1 MLEGM
6 AVKPSPQP
14 ALRGGPFTVADARR
28 VGLRWDDLQTRSWA
42 RLSRG
47 QYAWMGLP
55 QDALLKLEAVAQRV
69 PASYAFS
76 GSTAA
81 WFLGLD
87 VAWCDPIEVTIGR
100 DVPVLARAGVR
111 LRRAERLESDVI
123 VRQGFRTTSAIR
135 TICDLASRRDPV
147 ESVVA
152 VDMAVRAGLV
162 KLSNLARH
170 VESHAGAK
178 GIKRLRRAVRLADPR
193 SESPMETLPWRN
205 FRLVRTKRLDDRSN
219 PRIVRTIRGCRLAVQ
234 PRPAFHAE
242 TVPAQIVMSARGA
255 HQAPRR
261 IGLQPAL
268 VLAPVPDAVLRA
280 EHPSPAIASHA
291 GSILAGIRDG
301 LMFAFGSAWF
311 VPVSAAIALSAY
323 MLWPKARPRGV
334 DVVAGAGAA
343 VSLVGLF
350 GLVGNAG
357 GAVGSG
363 IDASLTSLVT
373 SVGAWALLVAG
384 LVIGLIVTIHFSPG
398 ALLVTAVGAMRAAN
412 AERARL
418 RDLVAAPTAEKA
430 RPVKSASAS
439 SDLLTRSAASF
450 ATAPAAPEQANVWD
464 VDEPEERLEKKPQA
478 EPVAL
483 NGEAPRELP
492 ASAPAAVL
500 RVVAEPDDDL
510 PDIDWK
516 LPSIAL
522 LDTVTARRERM
533 ADEIKRNV
541 RIIESTLQTFGVE
554 CKVVGVNPGPAVT
567 QYELQPG
574 PGVQVKRITAL
585 QNDLSLA
592 LAAAPLRIEAPI
604 PGKSAVGIEVPNKSA
619 SLVTIRE
626 VIETAAFREGTNKLA
641 LVLGNDVSGQSI
653 VADLTRMPHLLI
665 AGATGQGKSVCI
677 NALITSL
684 LFQVTPDHL
693 RMLLIDPKRVE
704 LTGYNGLPHLA
715 LPVLVE
721 SHQAA
726 AALRWA
732 VAEMDRRYK
741 LFSSEGVRNIASY
754 NDKATQKLART
765 LPYVVIVIDELADLM
780 MVAAGEIEELIC
792 RIAQLARAV
801 GIHLIIATQRPST
814 DIITGLIKANIP
826 SRIAFVV
833 GSQVDS
839 RVILD
844 AGGAEKLLGRGDM
857 LYQPVDA
864 GKPTR
869 IQGAFVSDPEVEG
882 VVNFWKSQ
890 GGPRYMEEILEEGA
904 GTEWERGEP

>member
-1 MLEGM
+1 ML
-6 AVKPSPQP
+6 A
-14 ALRGGPFTVADARR
+14 
-28 VGLRWDDLQTRSWA
+28 
-42 RLSRG
+42 
-47 QYAWMGLP
+47 
-55 QDALLKLEAVAQRV
+55 ALL
-69 PASYAFS
+69 
-76 GSTAA
+76 
-81 WFLGLD
+81 GL
-87 VAWCDPIEVTIGR
+87 
-100 DVPVLARAGVR
+100 L
-111 LRRAERLESDVI
+111 
-123 VRQGFRTTSAIR
+123 
-135 TICDLASRRDPV
+135 
-147 ESVVA
+147 
-152 VDMAVRAGLV
+152 
-162 KLSNLARH
+162 
-170 VESHAGAK
+170 
-178 GIKRLRRAVRLADPR
+178 
-193 SESPMETLPWRN
+193 
-205 FRLVRTKRLDDRSN
+205 
-219 PRIVRTIRGCRLAVQ
+219 
-234 PRPAFHAE
+234 
-242 TVPAQIVMSARGA
+242 
-255 HQAPRR
+255 
-261 IGLQPAL
+261 
-268 VLAPVPDAVLRA
+268 
-280 EHPSPAIASHA
+280 AIATHA
-291 GSILAGIRDG
+291 GSILTGIREG
-301 LMFAFGSAWF
+301 MLSAFGSAWF
-311 VPVSAAIALSAY
+311 VPVAAAIASSAY
-323 MLWPKARPRGV
+323 LLWPKAPRPRGV
-334 DVVAGAGAA
+334 DVVAGLVA
-343 VSLVGLF
+343 VISLVGLF
-350 GLVGNAG
+350 GLAAQAG
-357 GAVGSG
+357 GSVGRG
-363 IDASLTSLVT
+363 VDGALTGLVT
-373 SVGAWALLVAG
+373 IWGAWALLIAG

-398 ALLVTAVGAMRAAN
+398 ALIATAVGATRAAY
-412 AERARL
+412 AERTRISN
-418 RDLVAAPTAEKA
+418 LVNAPASEKLKPTRPSGAAT
-430 RPVKSASAS
+430 
-439 SDLLTRSAASF
+439 DILTRSAASF
-450 ATAPAAPEQANVWD
+450 ATAPAAPDQKNLWD
-464 VDEPEERLEKKPQA
+464 FDEPEEKEEKPALE
-478 EPVAL
+478 
-483 NGEAPRELP
+483 P
-492 ASAPAAVL
+492 ASVIPADEPEPAAPL
-500 RVVAEPDDDL
+500 MRVVAEPEDDL
-510 PDIDWK
+510 PEIEWK

-541 RIIESTLQTFGVE
+541 KIIESTLATFSVE

-567 QYELQPG
+567 QYEIQPG

-641 LVLGNDVSGQSI
+641 LGLGNDVSGQSI

-684 LFQVTPDHL
+684 LFQVTPDRL
-693 RMLLIDPKRVE
+693 RLLLIDPKRVE

-741 LFSSEGVRNIASY
+741 LFSSESVRNIAAY
-754 NDKATQKLART
+754 NEKATQKLARP

-826 SRIAFVV
+826 SRIAFAV

-844 AGGAEKLLGRGDM
+844 TGGAEKLLGRGDM

-890 GGPRYMEEILEEGA
+890 GPPRYMEEILEEGTA
-904 GTEWERGEP
+904 TEWDGERREERKLDPLFARAARAVAAEGAASVSLVQRKFNVGYSRAGRIVDQLAEHRVVGGYQGSKSREVLMTLPDVDDLLERLGIE

>member
-1 MLEGM
+1 M
-6 AVKPSPQP
+6 
-14 ALRGGPFTVADARR
+14 R
-28 VGLRWDDLQTRSWA
+28 
-42 RLSRG
+42 
-47 QYAWMGLP
+47 
-55 QDALLKLEAVAQRV
+55 
-69 PASYAFS
+69 
-76 GSTAA
+76 
-81 WFLGLD
+81 
-87 VAWCDPIEVTIGR
+87 
-100 DVPVLARAGVR
+100 
-111 LRRAERLESDVI
+111 
-123 VRQGFRTTSAIR
+123 RTTSRSSSRSGAR
-135 TICDLASRRDPV
+135 RASASRSKRKK
-147 ESVVA
+147 
-152 VDMAVRAGLV
+152 RAARPRLSSLQIREILGVLFLLAALLGL
-162 KLSNLARH
+162 L
-170 VESHAGAK
+170 
-178 GIKRLRRAVRLADPR
+178 GIL
-193 SESPMETLPWRN
+193 
-205 FRLVRTKRLDDRSN
+205 
-219 PRIVRTIRGCRLAVQ
+219 
-234 PRPAFHAE
+234 
-242 TVPAQIVMSARGA
+242 
-255 HQAPRR
+255 
-261 IGLQPAL
+261 
-268 VLAPVPDAVLRA
+268 
-280 EHPSPAIASHA
+280 SHA
-291 GSILAGIRDG
+291 GSILGTIRG
-301 LMFAFGSAWF
+301 GMLSAFGVAWF
-311 VPVSAAIALSAY
+311 VPVAAALGLGAY
-323 MLWPKARPRGV
+323 LLWPKAPRPRTI
-334 DVVAGAGAA
+334 DVVAGVVA
-343 VSLVGLF
+343 VASLVGLF
-350 GLVGNAG
+350 GLAAHAG
-357 GAVGSG
+357 GAVGRS
-363 IDASLTSLVT
+363 IDDTLTGPFT
-373 SVGAWALLVAG
+373 AAGAWALLIAG
-384 LVIGLIVTIHFSPG
+384 LVIGLIVTVHFGPG
-398 ALLVTAVGAMRAAN
+398 ALLMTAVGAARAAR
-412 AERARL
+412 AESARM
-418 RDLVAAPTAEKA
+418 RDLVAAPTIEKA
-430 RPVKSASAS
+430 RPAKAAPATA
-439 SDLLTRSAASF
+439 DLLTRSAASF
-450 ATAPAAPEQANVWD
+450 ATAPAPKQEPRAWEI
-464 VDEPEERLEKKPQA
+464 DEPEPSEEKRPAHVAPAQDDHDEAERPATAVAPPVMRVIA
-478 EPVAL
+478 EP
-483 NGEAPRELP
+483 E
-492 ASAPAAVL
+492 
-500 RVVAEPDDDL
+500 DDL

-541 RIIESTLQTFGVE
+541 RVIESTLEQFGVE
-554 CKVVGVNPGPAVT
+554 AKIIGVNPGPAVT
-567 QYELQPG
+567 QFEVQPG
-574 PGVQVKRITAL
+574 AGVQVKRITAL

-626 VIETAAFREGTNKLA
+626 VIETAAFREGSNKLA
-641 LVLGNDVSGQSI
+641 LGLGNDVSGQSI

-684 LFQVTPDHL
+684 LFQVTPEHL

-741 LFSSEGVRNIASY
+741 LFSAEGVRNIAGY
-754 NDKATQKLART
+754 NDRAAQKLARP
-765 LPYVVIVIDELADLM
+765 LPYIVIVIDELADLM

-826 SRIAFVV
+826 SRIAFAV

-890 GGPRYMEEILEEGA
+890 GAPRYMEEILEEGA
-904 GTEWERGEP
+904 GSEWEGERREERKLDPLFARSARAVAAEGAASVSLVQRKFNVGYSRAGRIVDQLADHRVIGGYQGSKSREVLMTLPDVDELLERLGIE

>member
-1 MLEGM
+1 ML
-6 AVKPSPQP
+6 A
-14 ALRGGPFTVADARR
+14 
-28 VGLRWDDLQTRSWA
+28 
-42 RLSRG
+42 
-47 QYAWMGLP
+47 
-55 QDALLKLEAVAQRV
+55 ALL
-69 PASYAFS
+69 
-76 GSTAA
+76 
-81 WFLGLD
+81 GL
-87 VAWCDPIEVTIGR
+87 
-100 DVPVLARAGVR
+100 LAI
-111 LRRAERLESDVI
+111 L
-123 VRQGFRTTSAIR
+123 
-135 TICDLASRRDPV
+135 
-147 ESVVA
+147 
-152 VDMAVRAGLV
+152 
-162 KLSNLARH
+162 
-170 VESHAGAK
+170 SHAGL
-178 GIKRLRRAVRLADPR
+178 IL
-193 SESPMETLPWRN
+193 
-205 FRLVRTKRLDDRSN
+205 
-219 PRIVRTIRGCRLAVQ
+219 
-234 PRPAFHAE
+234 
-242 TVPAQIVMSARGA
+242 GA
-255 HQAPRR
+255 
-261 IGLQPAL
+261 
-268 VLAPVPDAVLRA
+268 
-280 EHPSPAIASHA
+280 
-291 GSILAGIRDG
+291 IRDAIES
-301 LMFAFGSAWF
+301 AFGKAWF
-311 VPVSAAIALSAY
+311 VPVAAAVGLSGWL
-323 MLWPKARPRGV
+323 LWTKAPRPRTV
-334 DVVAGAGAA
+334 DVVAGLVA
-343 VSLVGLF
+343 VLSLVGLF
-350 GLVGNAG
+350 SRVAIHAG
-357 GAVGSG
+357 GSIGDG
-363 IDASLTSLVT
+363 IDAALTNLFT
-373 SVGAWALLVAG
+373 DVGAWALLLAG

-398 ALLVTAVGAMRAAN
+398 ALLVTAVGALRAAN

-418 RDLVAAPTAEKA
+418 RDLVASSAPERAK
-430 RPVKSASAS
+430 PVKHGANTDA
-439 SDLLTRSAASF
+439 LTRSAASF
-450 ATAPAAPEQANVWD
+450 ATAPAAPDQKNLWD
-464 VDEPEERLEKKPQA
+464 VDDIDEPAVKAPKH
-478 EPVAL
+478 EPVAV
-483 NGEAPRELP
+483 
-492 ASAPAAVL
+492 AVAEEPPERAVPVM
-500 RVVAEPDDDL
+500 RVVAEPEDDL
-510 PDIDWK
+510 PEIEWK

-541 RIIESTLQTFGVE
+541 KVIESTLATFGVE

-567 QYELQPG
+567 QYEVQPG

-626 VIETAAFREGTNKLA
+626 VIETAAFREGSNLLA
-641 LVLGNDVSGQSI
+641 LGLGNDVSGQSI

-684 LFQVTPDHL
+684 LFQVTPDHMRL
-693 RMLLIDPKRVE
+693 LLIDPKRVE

-741 LFSSEGVRNIASY
+741 LFSAEGVRNIAAY
-754 NDKATQKLART
+754 NDKATQKLARR
-765 LPYVVIVIDELADLM
+765 LPYIVIVIDELADLM

-826 SRIAFVV
+826 SRVAFAV

-844 AGGAEKLLGRGDM
+844 TGGAEKLLGRGDM

-869 IQGAFVSDPEVEG
+869 IQGAFVSDQEVDG

-904 GTEWERGEP
+904 SAEWQGERREERKLDALFARSARAVAAEGAASVSLVQRKFNVGYSRAGRIVDQLADHRVIGGYQGSKSREVLMTLPDVDELLERLGIE

>member
-1 MLEGM
+1 ML
-6 AVKPSPQP
+6 A
-14 ALRGGPFTVADARR
+14 
-28 VGLRWDDLQTRSWA
+28 
-42 RLSRG
+42 
-47 QYAWMGLP
+47 
-55 QDALLKLEAVAQRV
+55 ALL
-69 PASYAFS
+69 
-76 GSTAA
+76 
-81 WFLGLD
+81 GL
-87 VAWCDPIEVTIGR
+87 
-100 DVPVLARAGVR
+100 L
-111 LRRAERLESDVI
+111 
-123 VRQGFRTTSAIR
+123 
-135 TICDLASRRDPV
+135 
-147 ESVVA
+147 
-152 VDMAVRAGLV
+152 
-162 KLSNLARH
+162 
-170 VESHAGAK
+170 
-178 GIKRLRRAVRLADPR
+178 
-193 SESPMETLPWRN
+193 
-205 FRLVRTKRLDDRSN
+205 
-219 PRIVRTIRGCRLAVQ
+219 
-234 PRPAFHAE
+234 
-242 TVPAQIVMSARGA
+242 
-255 HQAPRR
+255 
-261 IGLQPAL
+261 
-268 VLAPVPDAVLRA
+268 
-280 EHPSPAIASHA
+280 AIASHA

-301 LMFAFGSAWF
+301 LIYTFGDAWF
-311 VPVSAAIALSAY
+311 VPVAAAIAASAY
-323 MLWPKARPRGV
+323 LLWPKAPRPRAV
-334 DVVAGAGAA
+334 DVVAGLVA
-343 VSLVGLF
+343 VLSLVGLF
-350 GLVGNAG
+350 GMAAQAG
-357 GAVGSG
+357 GSLGRS
-363 IDASLTSLVT
+363 IDASLISLVT
-373 SVGAWALLVAG
+373 RLGAWALLVAG

-398 ALLVTAVGAMRAAN
+398 ALLVTAVGALRGAYS
-412 AERARL
+412 EHARL
-418 RDLVAAPTAEKA
+418 RGLVASQPAEKA
-430 RPVKSASAS
+430 KPFKAAPQTA
-439 SDLLTRSAASF
+439 DALTRSAASF
-450 ATAPAAPEQANVWD
+450 ATAPGSAVEHPRPWEL
-464 VDEPEERLEKKPQA
+464 DEPEDETPEERVEVERPGGE
-478 EPVAL
+478 EP
-483 NGEAPRELP
+483 EPFTAPLM
-492 ASAPAAVL
+492 
-500 RVVAEPDDDL
+500 RVVAEPEDEL
-510 PDIDWK
+510 PEIEWK
-516 LPSIAL
+516 LPSVAL

-541 RIIESTLQTFGVE
+541 KVIETTLQTFGVE

-567 QYELQPG
+567 QYEVQPG

-641 LVLGNDVSGQSI
+641 LGLGNDVSGQSI

-693 RMLLIDPKRVE
+693 RLLLIDPKRVE

-721 SHQAA
+721 SHEAA

-741 LFSSEGVRNIASY
+741 LFSAEGVRNVAAY
-754 NDKATQKLART
+754 NEKATQKLARP
-765 LPYVVIVIDELADLM
+765 LPYIVIVIDELADLM

-826 SRIAFVV
+826 SRIAFAV

-844 AGGAEKLLGRGDM
+844 TGGAEKLLGRGDM
-857 LYQPVDA
+857 LYQPVDS

-882 VVNFWKSQ
+882 VVNFWKAQ

-904 GTEWERGEP
+904 ATEWDGEKREERKLDSLFARSARAVAAEGAASVSLVQRKFNVGYSRAGRIVDQLAEHRVVGGYQGSKSREVLMTLPDVDDLLERLGLE

>member
-1 MLEGM
+1 ML
-6 AVKPSPQP
+6 A
-14 ALRGGPFTVADARR
+14 
-28 VGLRWDDLQTRSWA
+28 
-42 RLSRG
+42 
-47 QYAWMGLP
+47 
-55 QDALLKLEAVAQRV
+55 ALL
-69 PASYAFS
+69 
-76 GSTAA
+76 
-81 WFLGLD
+81 GL
-87 VAWCDPIEVTIGR
+87 
-100 DVPVLARAGVR
+100 L
-111 LRRAERLESDVI
+111 
-123 VRQGFRTTSAIR
+123 
-135 TICDLASRRDPV
+135 
-147 ESVVA
+147 
-152 VDMAVRAGLV
+152 
-162 KLSNLARH
+162 
-170 VESHAGAK
+170 
-178 GIKRLRRAVRLADPR
+178 
-193 SESPMETLPWRN
+193 
-205 FRLVRTKRLDDRSN
+205 
-219 PRIVRTIRGCRLAVQ
+219 
-234 PRPAFHAE
+234 
-242 TVPAQIVMSARGA
+242 
-255 HQAPRR
+255 
-261 IGLQPAL
+261 
-268 VLAPVPDAVLRA
+268 
-280 EHPSPAIASHA
+280 AIASNA
-291 GSILAGIRDG
+291 GSILGGIRDG
-301 LMFAFGSAWF
+301 MLATFGTAWF
-311 VPVSAAIALSAY
+311 VPVGATLALAAYL
-323 MLWPKARPRGV
+323 LWPKAPRPRTI
-334 DVVAGAGAA
+334 DIVAGLVA
-343 VSLVGLF
+343 VLSLVGLF
-350 GLVGNAG
+350 GLAARAG
-357 GAVGSG
+357 G
-363 IDASLTSLVT
+363 
-373 SVGAWALLVAG
+373 SVGLSIDYAIGGLVGTVGTWALLIAG

-398 ALLVTAVGAMRAAN
+398 ALLATAVGTLRAAY
-412 AERARL
+412 AERTRI
-418 RDLVAAPTAEKA
+418 RDLVAAPGAEKPKTA
-430 RPVKSASAS
+430 RPVAASN
-439 SDLLTRSAASF
+439 DLLTRSAASF
-450 ATAPAAPEQANVWD
+450 ATAPATPDHPSIWD
-464 VDEPEERLEKKPQA
+464 VDEPDDRVERKPPPA
-478 EPVAL
+478 EPVAVAV
-483 NGEAPRELP
+483 EEPP
-492 ASAPAAVL
+492 AHSAQAAL
-500 RVVAEPDDDL
+500 RVVAEPEDDL
-510 PDIDWK
+510 PEIEWK
-516 LPSIAL
+516 LPSITL

-541 RIIESTLQTFGVE
+541 RVIESTLQTFGVE
-554 CKVVGVNPGPAVT
+554 CRVVGVNPGPAVT
-567 QYELQPG
+567 QYEVQPG

-626 VIETAAFREGTNKLA
+626 VIETAAFREGSNKLA
-641 LVLGNDVSGQSI
+641 LGLGNDVSGQSI

-693 RMLLIDPKRVE
+693 RLLLIDPKRVE

-741 LFSSEGVRNIASY
+741 LFSAEGVRNIAAY
-754 NDKATQKLART
+754 NEKASQKLARS

-826 SRIAFVV
+826 SRIAFAV

-882 VVNFWKSQ
+882 VVNFWKTQ
-890 GGPRYMEEILEEGA
+890 GAPRYMEEILEEGA
-904 GTEWERGEP
+904 ASEWDGERREERKLDPLFARSARAVAAEGGASVSLVQRKFNVGYSRAGRIVDQLAEHRVIGGYQGSKSREVLMTLPDVDDLLDRLGLE

>member
-1 MLEGM
+1 MRRTNSRSSRTRANG
-6 AVKPSPQP
+6 
-14 ALRGGPFTVADARR
+14 ARR
-28 VGLRWDDLQTRSWA
+28 ASSSRSRSARSKRPSRPHLTQLQVREITGVLLILVGLLGM
-42 RLSRG
+42 L
-47 QYAWMGLP
+47 
-55 QDALLKLEAVAQRV
+55 AVA
-69 PASYAFS
+69 
-76 GSTAA
+76 T
-81 WFLGLD
+81 
-87 VAWCDPIEVTIGR
+87 
-100 DVPVLARAGVR
+100 
-111 LRRAERLESDVI
+111 
-123 VRQGFRTTSAIR
+123 
-135 TICDLASRRDPV
+135 
-147 ESVVA
+147 
-152 VDMAVRAGLV
+152 
-162 KLSNLARH
+162 
-170 VESHAGAK
+170 
-178 GIKRLRRAVRLADPR
+178 
-193 SESPMETLPWRN
+193 
-205 FRLVRTKRLDDRSN
+205 
-219 PRIVRTIRGCRLAVQ
+219 
-234 PRPAFHAE
+234 
-242 TVPAQIVMSARGA
+242 
-255 HQAPRR
+255 
-261 IGLQPAL
+261 
-268 VLAPVPDAVLRA
+268 
-280 EHPSPAIASHA
+280 HA
-291 GSILAGIRDG
+291 GSILAG
-301 LMFAFGSAWF
+301 LQQWLTASFGRAWF
-311 VPVSAAIALSAY
+311 VPVVGAVALGAY
-323 MLWPKARPRGV
+323 MLWPQAPRPRLL
-334 DVVAGAGAA
+334 DVLAGAVA
-343 VSLVGLF
+343 VIALIGLF
-350 GLVGNAG
+350 GLAAHAG
-357 GAVGSG
+357 GAAGRS
-363 IDASLTSLVT
+363 IDAAVVGLAGE
-373 SVGAWALLVAG
+373 VGAWALLVAA

-398 ALLVTAVGAMRAAN
+398 AVIAAVLNTGQAAY
-412 AERARL
+412 AERRRL
-418 RDLVAAPTAEKA
+418 DRLVAAPGEPAKNA
-430 RPVKSASAS
+430 AK
-439 SDLLTRSAASF
+439 AASVK
-450 ATAPAAPEQANVWD
+450 AAPVADTEPVGPAYPPVAAAALRSWEVEAD
-464 VDEPEERLEKKPQA
+464 REDDATPAPKRDDREPDEEPEKP
-478 EPVAL
+478 
-483 NGEAPRELP
+483 
-492 ASAPAAVL
+492 VL
-500 RVVAEPDDDL
+500 RVIAEAEDDIPEIEWKRPSVA
-510 PDIDWK
+510 W
-516 LPSIAL
+516 

-541 RIIESTLQTFGVE
+541 KIIESTLETFGVS

-574 PGVQVKRITAL
+574 PGIQVKRITAL

-641 LVLGNDVSGQSI
+641 LGLGNDVSGQSI

-684 LFQVTPDHL
+684 LFQVTPDRL
-693 RMLLIDPKRVE
+693 RLLLIDPKRVE

-741 LFSSEGVRNIASY
+741 LFSAESVRNIAAY
-754 NDKATQKLART
+754 NEKATLKAARQ
-765 LPYVVIVIDELADLM
+765 LPYIVIVIDELADLM

-826 SRIAFVV
+826 SRIAFAV

-844 AGGAEKLLGRGDM
+844 TGGAEKLLGRGDM

-904 GTEWERGEP
+904 VSDWDGERREERKLDPLFPRSARAVAAEGAASVSLVQRKFNVGYSRAGRIVDQLAEHRVIGGYQGSKSREVLMNLPDVDELLERLGLE